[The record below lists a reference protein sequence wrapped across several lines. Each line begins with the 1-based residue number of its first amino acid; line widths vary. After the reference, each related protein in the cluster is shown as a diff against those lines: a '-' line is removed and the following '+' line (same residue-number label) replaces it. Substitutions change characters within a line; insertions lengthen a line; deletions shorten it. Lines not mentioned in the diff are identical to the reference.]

1 MDGVQVDEEG
11 GGLVV
16 SGQTFPYKED
26 LKRLGFRWRYAE
38 KCWKHPAA
46 SERLKMQVSRIL
58 GRPIHSHVPSEPSH
72 INFHSSA
79 HGGDGD
85 SYYANDMTGNLV
97 NVHFVDDD
105 PPQTFERPHVQP
117 SRTRPLRHDHVLHQ
131 PRQEH
136 VIQQHAYPPIH
147 NRAQQP
153 PPPMQRYRDDYRHDD
168 DRFHRPRFEELYVD
182 QRPAVHLE
190 VFCPSDD
197 DEVYQ

>member
-117 SRTRPLRHDHVLHQ
+117 SRTRPHRDHVLHQ